1 MTVAPQEVEDSES
14 IVVGKECLTVMNV
27 GSMLDPG
34 VESHMEVE
42 VSILHLG

>member
-1 MTVAPQEVEDSES
+1 MTVAPQEVKDSEF

-27 GSMLDPG
+27 GSMLGLG
-34 VESHMEVE
+34 VESHMELE